1 MRRSHF
7 NPNRLTPRHLLLGA
21 PVYLLILKGFIFPL
35 PLLDFWWHLRMG
47 QLILSSGSIP
57 RTDLF
62 SFTAAGETFVV
73 QNWLSEIILFLIY
86 KLGHFPLLIF
96 FNTLLLVASLFPIYH
111 LCRKS
116 SFRFWPPLF
125 AATLVS
131 VCMFG
136 NLRPQ
141 NFSFL
146 FFALFYLLLDDY
158 RFKRRDRLWLLPVLM
173 VLWVNIH
180 GGFVLGLILIGLYLV
195 PAFISKLLF
204 NIHEKMFDRKLA
216 VIQMLCILATFANP
230 EGFKIYQYIYTVLRD
245 PSSQQLVIEW
255 LPPAINNAQGIFLFF
270 LPFFIATF
278 VLILVRRRI
287 DPIDLYIY
295 FIFSFFGFSASR
307 NSIYFLF
314 AIAPI
319 IARYMPKGQPDV
331 AKSDPKQGKLFP
343 SPANTK
349 PSNQAGILNLIFV
362 GAALIAIAIHSPWI
376 KSSVYNKSLLETN
389 TPVGAMDFIDEHS
402 LEGNI
407 FHPQI
412 FGDYLIWRLW
422 PKQHSFLDG
431 RVHLF
436 SESFIQYYQRVLR
449 DSNWQEL
456 LKKYDIRYLLLCKE
470 GKGASPRHMINT
482 ARSSS
487 SWTVVY
493 EDGYSVLF
501 ERQQSRQEPVLDH
514 TQ

>member
-1 MRRSHF
+1 MRLLHF
-7 NPNRLTPRHLLLGA
+7 SINRLTPRHLLLGA

-35 PLLDFWWHLRMG
+35 PLLDFWWHLKMG

-96 FNTLLLVASLFPIYH
+96 FNTLLLVASLIPIYY

-116 SFRFWPPLF
+116 SCRFWPPLF

-131 VCMFG
+131 ICMFG

-146 FFALFYLLLDDY
+146 FFALFYLLLENY
-158 RFKRRDRLWLLPVLM
+158 RFKRHDRLWLLPVLM

-180 GGFVLGLILIGLYLV
+180 GGFVLGLILIGLYLA
-195 PAFISKLLF
+195 PTFISKLLF

-216 VIQMLCILATFANP
+216 SIQILCIMATFANP
-230 EGFKIYQYIYTVLRD
+230 EGIKIYQYIYTVLRD
-245 PSSQQLVIEW
+245 PSSQQFVIEW
-255 LPPAINNAQGIFLFF
+255 LPPTINNAQGIFLFF
-270 LPFFIATF
+270 LPFFVATF
-278 VLILVRRRI
+278 ILILVRRRI

-295 FIFSFFGFSASR
+295 FLFSFFGFSASR
-307 NSIYFLF
+307 NSIYFLL

-319 IARYMPKGQPDV
+319 VARYMPSGQSSESKPGLEPGQP
-331 AKSDPKQGKLFP
+331 SP
-343 SPANTK
+343 SSPNTRQ
-349 PSNQAGILNLIFV
+349 PNQAGILNLIIAC
-362 GAALIAIAIHSPWI
+362 AALIGVIIHSPWI
-376 KSSVYNKSLLETN
+376 QSSVYNKSLLEAN
-389 TPVGAMDFIDEHS
+389 TPVSAMDFIDEHS

-436 SESFIQYYQRVLR
+436 GESFIKYYQRILR

-456 LKKYDIRYLLLCKE
+456 LKKYEIRYLLLCKE
-470 GKGASPRHMINT
+470 GKGASPENMIST
-482 ARSSS
+482 ARASS
-487 SWTVVY
+487 SWTIRH
-493 EDGYSVLF
+493 EDKVSVLF
-501 ERQQSRQEPVLDH
+501 ERQ
-514 TQ
+514 